1 MTKLALYDTQFQNQ
15 VLNSEN
21 AFIIDD
27 LVEQGYYPWIKMP
40 DCMPSQEYIPMPE
53 VQDKDLADIL
63 STEVLEQGTD
73 RVKVKFIVNNPSGE
87 TITDI
92 KIKNM
97 DCYIIEQQYEGKVS
111 VVLAELKNPIAY
123 VSRYSVLS
131 ITTKGAYNLPYTRNF
146 EDGERLIYV
155 DFYREIHTI
164 EDWKEMNQS
173 PTENYMLMEDLNFIN
188 ESSNQISITNTYTGK
203 LEGNGHV
210 LKNIRMDSNQ
220 KSGIFNMVDG
230 KISNL
235 NIESFVWKDSNASN
249 LGFISNL
256 DKNAEIDNI
265 HIKDMEISGKSDVI
279 YVGGLVGAV
288 SGGKIRNASVSD
300 LKITIDQRRYGE
312 TYVGGIVR
320 SC

>member
-1 MTKLALYDTQFQNQ
+1 M
-15 VLNSEN
+15 
-21 AFIIDD
+21 
-27 LVEQGYYPWIKMP
+27 
-40 DCMPSQEYIPMPE
+40 
-53 VQDKDLADIL
+53 

-73 RVKVKFIVNNPSGE
+73 KVKVKFIVNNLSGE

-97 DCYIIEQQYEGKVS
+97 DCSILEQQYEGKVS
-111 VVLAELKNPIAY
+111 VVLAELKNPIVY

-146 EDGERLIYV
+146 EDGERMIYV
-155 DFYREIHTI
+155 DFYRKINTI
-164 EDWKEMNQS
+164 EDWKEINQS
-173 PTENYMLMEDLNFIN
+173 PTENYMLMEDLNFMN
-188 ESSNQISITNTYTGK
+188 ESSSQISITNTYTGK

-210 LKNIRMDSNQ
+210 LKNIHMDANQ
-220 KSGIFNMVDG
+220 KSGIFKEVDG

-235 NIESFVWKDSNASN
+235 NIEGLVWKDSNASD

-256 DKNAEIDNI
+256 YKNAEIDNI
-265 HIKDMEISGKSDVI
+265 HIKDIEISGNSNI
-279 YVGGLVGAV
+279 LHVGGVVGAV
-288 SGGKIRNASVSD
+288 EGGKIRNTSVSD

-320 SC
+320 CC